1 MISFLIFN
9 PRVSLNTKYK
19 HHISLLPKAMNVTRV
34 IYSSEEAWGFGPGGN
49 ETGIIVYEMPKNISN
64 RLKKNGLKYLK
75 TLRKNIGNNGRG
87 RFVDWYP
94 TPMLIHERD
103 KPLEVENSGQT
114 RGIRDYLFRYGFQI
128 PLDPK
133 IEGDVNEA
141 ILKVGNYFSYGRSGV
156 IILIPQLER
165 IVYMYSG

>member
-1 MISFLIFN
+1 
-9 PRVSLNTKYK
+9 
-19 HHISLLPKAMNVTRV
+19 
-34 IYSSEEAWGFGPGGN
+34 
-49 ETGIIVYEMPKNISN
+49 
-64 RLKKNGLKYLK
+64 
-75 TLRKNIGNNGRG
+75 
-87 RFVDWYP
+87 
-94 TPMLIHERD
+94 MLIHERD
-103 KPLEVENSGQT
+103 KPLEIENSGQT

-165 IVYMYSG
+165 IVYMYSSEL